1 MVDQTDALGRIPL
14 TMANNSNQEA
24 PDPPWFT
31 KPIAPNIPSLATV
44 NQFGQ
49 SIKLPYLRYGLI
61 DNKPFLLGTTGR
73 SREVYG
79 EHLKAFPMMT
89 LPFESH
95 INDKALEALYTD
107 HPFNWTLNLA
117 LYHIGDAGILADV
130 H

>member
-1 MVDQTDALGRIPL
+1 
-14 TMANNSNQEA
+14 MANDSNQEA
-24 PDPPWFT
+24 PDPLWFT
-31 KPIAPNIPSLATV
+31 KPIAPNIPSLAAV

-49 SIKLPYLRYGLI
+49 FVELPY
-61 DNKPFLLGTTGR
+61 LLGTTGR
-73 SREVYG
+73 SGEVYG

-95 INDKALEALYTD
+95 VNDEALEALYTD

-117 LYHIGDAGILADV
+117 LYHIRDAGILADV